1 MNKKIILLFL
11 ALRKEMKR
19 SISMKQLKRP
29 TRKVKE
35 ALLGKHLSPY
45 NWFVE
50 RRIGDRVV
58 IIHRFTGTRRE
69 LSIE

>member
-1 MNKKIILLFL
+1 
-11 ALRKEMKR
+11 
-19 SISMKQLKRP
+19 MKQLKRP

-69 LSIE
+69 LSLE